1 MRKTPNWTFF
11 VMRWVVKGKGI
22 ILTEKRQRLKRY
34 LPPQDVVNS
43 AYVRSLDSYGN
54 ADSWILYYIQLWM
67 LNSILYT
74 IMNIMQQVKCQ
85 LKIAV
90 TTAETFEGATF
101 CFGRCPGGRWFIFT
115 PSKMICTAKSR
126 IHARGRTDFWG
137 GGTFCHWQR
146 WPGDQWFISTP
157 SFR

>member
-1 MRKTPNWTFF
+1 
-11 VMRWVVKGKGI
+11 
-22 ILTEKRQRLKRY
+22 
-34 LPPQDVVNS
+34 
-43 AYVRSLDSYGN
+43 
-54 ADSWILYYIQLWM
+54 
-67 LNSILYT
+67 
-74 IMNIMQQVKCQ
+74 MQQVKCQ

-137 GGTFCHWQR
+137 GGAHFVTDN
-146 WPGDQWFISTP
+146 GDQGINDLFPPLLLGRGAMFCVTYKRHICIVFTDTLHSPLYLMWYITYVWDDFIYRHIFYVNQIKLWHDIAICYEIVRARSEVICP
-157 SFR
+157 